1 MRIITTVRKIKKLCE
16 SIIYYFSFYI
26 ENIFI
31 KNNSYKIS
39 WDKKLNNFG
48 DILTPYI
55 IQNISNINFK
65 HIGKSH
71 YFPFEHYLIIGSILD
86 RATKHSIIWGSGLI
100 SEDSKPIESPKKIYA
115 VRGPKT
121 REKLLNLGID
131 CPEIYGDPALLLP
144 KIYNPKIEKKY
155 ELGVIPHYVDKN
167 NRTLEMFNNPNIKI
181 IDIQVIDPRTFI
193 DELLSCKKIASS
205 SLHGLITA
213 DAYQIPSIWI
223 EFSDKV
229 VGNGFK
235 FYDYFLSVGR
245 ENENPLI
252 INQDTNI
259 ETIMSH
265 FKKYEISIDL
275 DKLINACP
283 FKINLS

>member
-1 MRIITTVRKIKKLCE
+1 MRNILKKIRNKIE
-16 SIIYYFSFYI
+16 SILFINYFIIKHLLF
-26 ENIFI
+26 
-31 KNNSYKIS
+31 KNNLYKIS

-48 DILTPYI
+48 DILTPFI
-55 IQNISNINFK
+55 IENISNIKFEY
-65 HIGKSH
+65 IEKSQ
-71 YFPFEHYLIIGSILD
+71 YYPFEHYLIIGSILD
-86 RATKHSIIWGSGLI
+86 RGTKSSIIWGAGLI
-100 SEDSKPIESPKKIYA
+100 SEDSEPIEIPKKIYA

-121 REKLLNLGID
+121 REKLLKSGID

-155 ELGVIPHYVDKN
+155 ELGVIPHYIDKN
-167 NRTLEMFNNPNIKI
+167 NKFLEIFNNSNIRI

-213 DAYQIPSIWI
+213 DAYQIPSMWI

-259 ETIMSH
+259 EIMMSH

-275 DKLINACP
+275 DKLINVCP
-283 FKINLS
+283 FKINL

>member
-1 MRIITTVRKIKKLCE
+1 MRDILKKIKNKIE
-16 SIIYYFSFYI
+16 SILFTNYFIIKHLLF
-26 ENIFI
+26 
-31 KNNSYKIS
+31 KNNLYKIS

-48 DILTPYI
+48 DILTPFI
-55 IQNISNINFK
+55 IENISNIKFEY
-65 HIGKSH
+65 IEKSQ
-71 YFPFEHYLIIGSILD
+71 YYPFEHYLIIGSILD
-86 RATKHSIIWGSGLI
+86 RGTKSSIIWGAGLI
-100 SEDSKPIESPKKIYA
+100 SEDSEPIEIPKKIYA

-121 REKLLNLGID
+121 REKLLKSGID

-144 KIYNPKIEKKY
+144 RIYNPKIEKKY

-167 NRTLEMFNNPNIKI
+167 NKFLEIFNNSNIKI

-213 DAYQIPSIWI
+213 DAYQIPSMWI

-259 ETIMSH
+259 EIMMPQ

-275 DKLINACP
+275 DKLINVCP
-283 FKINLS
+283 FKINL

>member
-1 MRIITTVRKIKKLCE
+1 MK
-16 SIIYYFSFYI
+16 
-26 ENIFI
+26 NIFKKI
-31 KNNSYKIS
+31 RNKIELILFTSYFIIKHLLFKNNLYKIS

-48 DILTPYI
+48 DILTPFI
-55 IQNISNINFK
+55 IENISNIKFEY
-65 HIGKSH
+65 IEKSQ
-71 YFPFEHYLIIGSILD
+71 YYPFEHYLIIGSILG
-86 RATKHSIIWGSGLI
+86 RGTKSSIIWGAGLI
-100 SEDSKPIESPKKIYA
+100 SEDSVPIEIPKKIYA

-121 REKLLNLGID
+121 REKLLKLGID

-167 NRTLEMFNNPNIKI
+167 NKFLEIFNNSNIKI

-213 DAYQIPSIWI
+213 DAYQIPSMWI

-259 ETIMSH
+259 EIIMAH

-275 DKLINACP
+275 DKLINVCP
-283 FKINLS
+283 FKINL

>member
-1 MRIITTVRKIKKLCE
+1 MRNILKKIINKIE
-16 SIIYYFSFYI
+16 SILFINYFIIKHLLF
-26 ENIFI
+26 
-31 KNNSYKIS
+31 KNNLYKIS

-48 DILTPYI
+48 DILTPFI
-55 IQNISNINFK
+55 IENISNIKFEY
-65 HIGKSH
+65 IEKSQ
-71 YFPFEHYLIIGSILD
+71 YYPFEHYLIIGSILD
-86 RATKHSIIWGSGLI
+86 RGTKSSIIWGAGLI
-100 SEDSKPIESPKKIYA
+100 SEDSEPIEIPKKIYA

-121 REKLLNLGID
+121 REKLLKSGID

-155 ELGVIPHYVDKN
+155 ELGVIPHYIDKN
-167 NRTLEMFNNPNIKI
+167 NKFLEIFNNSNIRI

-213 DAYQIPSIWI
+213 DAYQIPSMWI

-259 ETIMSH
+259 EIMMSH

-275 DKLINACP
+275 DKLINVCP
-283 FKINLS
+283 FKINL

>member
-1 MRIITTVRKIKKLCE
+1 MRNILKKIRNKIE
-16 SIIYYFSFYI
+16 SILFINYFIIKHLLF
-26 ENIFI
+26 
-31 KNNSYKIS
+31 KNNLYKIS

-48 DILTPYI
+48 DILTPFI
-55 IQNISNINFK
+55 IENISNIKFEY
-65 HIGKSH
+65 IEKSQ
-71 YFPFEHYLIIGSILD
+71 YYPFEHYLIIGSILD
-86 RATKHSIIWGSGLI
+86 RGTKSSIVWGAGLI
-100 SEDSKPIESPKKIYA
+100 SEDSEPIEIPKKIYA

-121 REKLLNLGID
+121 REKLLKSGID

-167 NRTLEMFNNPNIKI
+167 NKFLEIFNNSNIKI

-213 DAYQIPSIWI
+213 DAYQIPSMWI

-259 ETIMSH
+259 EIMMSH

-275 DKLINACP
+275 DKLINVCP
-283 FKINLS
+283 FKINL